1 MFEDVKDIVKGVR
14 PLGSRRSSL
23 WPEVRDEH
31 LSKYACCEVCAAT
44 SKLRVHHIKPYHLF
58 PELELEGSNLITLCE
73 SWKMGLNC
81 HLLIGHLGNYRHINP
96 DCVSDAKYW
105 SEKLAKKEFRKE
117 LEYLIHFRQS

>member
-1 MFEDVKDIVKGVR
+1 MFEDVKDIIKGVR

-23 WPEVRDEH
+23 WPSVRNEH
-31 LSKYACCEVCAAT
+31 LSKWACCEICAAT

-81 HLLIGHLGNYRHINP
+81 HLLVGHLGNYRHINP
-96 DCVSDAKYW
+96 DCVRDAKYW
-105 SEKLAKKEFRKE
+105 CEKLNKKEFSNE
-117 LEYLIHFRQS
+117 LEYLMYFR

>member
-1 MFEDVKDIVKGVR
+1 MFEDVKDIIKGVR

-58 PELELEGSNLITLCE
+58 PELELEKSNLITLCE

-81 HLLIGHLGNYRHINP
+81 HLLVGHLGNYRNINP

-117 LEYLIHFRQS
+117 LEYQMYFKGN